1 MCKYTYQSR
10 EKVVR
15 RKHILKTVLTSM
27 FTIGLV
33 HPNYI
38 YFTSDLFFI
47 YIYVYTTIRQGC
59 CVSPSL
65 YIASELFA
73 VAV

>member
-15 RKHILKTVLTSM
+15 RKHILKTVLTIM
-27 FTIGLV
+27 FTTGLV

-38 YFTSDLFFI
+38 YSTDFYI
-47 YIYVYTTIRQGC
+47 YICTQ
-59 CVSPSL
+59 
-65 YIASELFA
+65 
-73 VAV
+73 

>member
-47 YIYVYTTIRQGC
+47 YIYVCIHNDMARLL
-59 CVSPSL
+59 CVSISL
-65 YIASELFA
+65 YCF
-73 VAV
+73 